1 MFLHVVRDLY
11 DAFPKEFCFIFFMK
25 NFDTAG
31 QLYNWG
37 HSTYNSTKYFE
48 RILQVPKDCFQKND
62 FILNSACFLD
72 SSFCNLL
79 WQNLTLSVSLK
90 RKSAVAFLPKK
101 VSKIVPKIVK
111 LFFFKYCPNFL
122 KNEGVCLENPQSCY
136 GPA

>member
-1 MFLHVVRDLY
+1 MLY
-11 DAFPKEFCFIFFMK
+11 ETFMTLFRK
-25 NFDTAG
+25 NFVSFFLWKTLIQPVSCTTEDTVLTIVQNISNG
-31 QLYNWG
+31 SY
-37 HSTYNSTKYFE
+37 K
-48 RILQVPKDCFQKND
+48 FQKIVSKKND
-62 FILNSACFLD
+62 FILNSACFID